1 MTTNTRFIVAF
12 DCIDNT
18 GQKTVLRIDVK
29 SDRLL
34 DTIDDCDNYVDE
46 ASINSKCFDLY
57 YLSLIN
63 SWFVESM
70 STHTDT
76 EMSFTLAKSKTKNDV
91 KRKNIAPETK
101 SLASTIETGLAVT
114 TPIQFLKMFF
124 GNVVGMKEPLIWN
137 GIEHMYISSGSTR
150 DVYVDPTWSYVIKVN
165 GDSMNPMS
173 GNQFNALEVW
183 DYWNTVDDEEL
194 PKVMTK
200 LVTNETGS
208 IMIQQD
214 FLIVLNTSRCRINT
228 MFEDVFT
235 PIDSYVTDVYG
246 YQYGWNRKTGR
257 VELYDTSD
265 AYLGRGFVDNSFE
278 SSYDL
283 FDIEFKNYDC
293 FQEIHFRQAFKQ
305 HCISSG
311 IWQKMVDIDKRPWCQ
326 LLHQDGLLLNWKDRT
341 ITICGTSYDEIRQML
356 EDSIDTFIK
365 EYQPN
370 YVYFMASEA
379 IAQLTE

>member
-18 GQKTVLRIDVK
+18 GQKTVLRLDVK
-29 SDRLL
+29 ADSLL
-34 DTIDDCDNYVDE
+34 DTIDDCANYVEE

-57 YLSLIN
+57 YLALIN

-70 STHTDT
+70 STHNDT
-76 EMSFTLAKSKTKNDV
+76 EMSFTLAKSQTKKKTKNLTTIV
-91 KRKNIAPETK
+91 PTK

-114 TPIQFLKMFF
+114 TPIQFLKNIF

-137 GIEHMYISSGSTR
+137 DVEHTYISFGSTR
-150 DVYVDPTWSYVIKVN
+150 DVYVDTTWSYVIKVN

-200 LVTNETGS
+200 LVTNETGN

-246 YQYGWNRKTGR
+246 N
-257 VELYDTSD
+257 
-265 AYLGRGFVDNSFE
+265 
-278 SSYDL
+278 
-283 FDIEFKNYDC
+283 
-293 FQEIHFRQAFKQ
+293 
-305 HCISSG
+305 
-311 IWQKMVDIDKRPWCQ
+311 
-326 LLHQDGLLLNWKDRT
+326 
-341 ITICGTSYDEIRQML
+341 
-356 EDSIDTFIK
+356 
-365 EYQPN
+365 
-370 YVYFMASEA
+370 
-379 IAQLTE
+379 